1 MPNCSLGFHTSCYLS
16 NEEGLF
22 FGHKDATQK
31 GNIICT
37 SFLRDFSYTLFFTEG
52 VPYIDYNFVGQ
63 HDRRPL
69 SELVPSLMEKGLYVT
84 TKEKRDIFNW
94 FLEQYETNLAN
105 IPERTPYVGFT
116 EAEDGT
122 LHVVRYG
129 ESTYALDSNLPV
141 LNSIES
147 RLAFLDLF
155 ERTADKLGFLIAM
168 CYGLVSPLA
177 KIVKSRNLFFPNLVV
192 LGDPESGKSA
202 LLRFACSK
210 IWGIK
215 DNIKVPGD
223 FDSKYASLKNLT
235 GRGPALVLND
245 IDQENFDKMKRNI
258 LSSADET
265 HGGSKGQRSLGLTQL
280 EIERSFAIS
289 SNYLQLGTQEVVDR
303 FFVYKMKSF
312 KEDDADMKQQ
322 AEKWNELASKLTG
335 IAYDIISTYED
346 YDVEL
351 LMRELFSGNRTK
363 TKNGVMRLGMR
374 MISIWLMDKFDVLM
388 YMPADYFNYTE
399 SLGEDYIS
407 IFYSWVEQQY
417 DEIKR
422 KAMKDAAYNGATV
435 ERISN
440 QYIMLSSRG
449 DYYYVFPGA
458 FDDFLRHH
466 PNFPFK
472 SKAQLAKRYGHIR
485 DEARYY
491 KIGDERKERKVL
503 VVPVERPTDEE
514 VEASRTWADEIADA
528 MIKNVRDVYRKY
540 ATEINSGG
548 TAEDALP

>member
-1 MPNCSLGFHTSCYLS
+1 
-16 NEEGLF
+16 
-22 FGHKDATQK
+22 
-31 GNIICT
+31 
-37 SFLRDFSYTLFFTEG
+37 
-52 VPYIDYNFVGQ
+52 
-63 HDRRPL
+63 
-69 SELVPSLMEKGLYVT
+69 MEKGLYVT